1 MFTFIAK
8 NWLSCALVMII
19 AMVTTEWIYAEKDNR
34 QLKAQL
40 QEQKD
45 HKARIAAMKDMVKA
59 YSKQERNLTSTE
71 NGYEAWMTTEQ
82 IASRFYKK
90 SDHQFKKEW
99 GLFLATESRKRGV
112 DPDIVFELLKVETGG
127 TFDPELVGPKTKY
140 GRAYG
145 MAQFM
150 TNTAPWIAKMADMP
164 YEKNKLFDPYYSIEL
179 SITYLDFLYEEYG
192 NWNKAL
198 TAYNRGI
205 YGMKS
210 YVREHGDS
218 RSSYAV
224 TIRQRAEKMN
234 VDYVYG
240 G

>member
-1 MFTFIAK
+1 MLTFIAK
-8 NWLSCALVMII
+8 NWLYCTLVMLI
-19 AMVTTEWIYAEKDNR
+19 AVVTTEWIYAERDNR

-40 QEQKD
+40 QEQVD
-45 HKARIAAMKDMVKA
+45 HKARTAAMKSMVKS
-59 YSKQERNLTSTE
+59 YSNNQNKPATGKNS
-71 NGYEAWMTTEQ
+71 YEAWINAQQT
-82 IASRFYKK
+82 AARFYQT
-90 SDHQFKKEW
+90 SNHQFKKKW
-99 GLFLATESRKRGV
+99 GLFLVMEARERGV

-127 TFDPELVGPKTKY
+127 TFDTHLIGPETKY

-164 YEKNKLFDPYYSIEL
+164 YNKDKLFDPYYSIEL
-179 SITYLDFLYEEYG
+179 AITYLDFLYEEYG

-205 YGMKS
+205 YGMKN
-210 YVREHGDS
+210 YVQEHGDS
-218 RSSYAV
+218 KSSYAV
-224 TIRQRAEKMN
+224 TIRRQAEKKN
-234 VDYVYG
+234 ADYVYG